1 MMEKLKFVDLF
12 SGTGGIRQGFER
24 NGHKC
29 IAFSEI
35 DKYAITAY
43 KTLYGDDDIELG
55 DVSQISDEE
64 LGLMSEEVGLVVGGS
79 PCQAFSI
86 AGRRGG
92 FSDVRGSLFFE
103 YCRVLK
109 QTQPKFF
116 LFENVK
122 GLLSSDKGKTIDT
135 VIRTF
140 NEVGYTVDFN
150 IMNSKYFDVPQNR
163 ERVFAIGVRN
173 DLIDHE
179 EWVVTGT
186 GVLAK
191 AKKRLIEEGDI
202 RTFNFDWPK
211 QEVVSKRLKDIL
223 EANVDEKFYLDD
235 AKTEMLVNQLK
246 ERQKEK
252 APVILHNIY
261 GGFKEEGPRVFED
274 VSPTI
279 RTAAGGG
286 HLPSLLEVDTREKV
300 VGVGHHPFS
309 KKKEFN
315 GYDSEISPCLIATD
329 YKAPKTV
336 LEQHD
341 PIVID
346 PSHAKREG
354 KHRIYEEIAPTL
366 QARDYKEP
374 RLVGQ
379 YEEEPKINV
388 VGNIKPPE
396 ATRLGQRDDVYGDDG
411 LMGALNATDYKQP
424 RTIYGE
430 KTRYRIRKLTPKECW
445 RLQSFSDE
453 DFDKVQA
460 VGISNTQ
467 LYKLAG
473 NGVTINVIDALAK
486 NINELHKTLSKRN
499 IKVYNKEEVSV

>member
-1 MMEKLKFVDLF
+1 MEKLKFVDLF
-12 SGTGGIRQGFER
+12 SGTGGIRQGFES
-24 NGHKC
+24 NGHEC

-43 KTLYGDDDIELG
+43 KTLYGDNDIELG

-150 IMNSKYFDVPQNR
+150 IMNSKYFGVPQNR
-163 ERVFAIGVRN
+163 ERVFAVGVRN

-179 EWVVTGT
+179 EWAVSGT

-211 QEVVSKRLKDIL
+211 QEVVAKRLKDIL

-235 AKTEMLVNQLK
+235 AKTEMLVKQLK

-300 VGVGHHPFS
+300 VGIGHHPFS

-315 GYDSEISPCLIATD
+315 GYDSGISPCLIATD

-336 LEQHD
+336 LEDHGD
-341 PIVID
+341 
-346 PSHAKREG
+346 
-354 KHRIYEEIAPTL
+354 
-366 QARDYKEP
+366 
-374 RLVGQ
+374 
-379 YEEEPKINV
+379 EPKINV

-460 VGISNTQ
+460 AGISNTQ

-499 IKVYNKEEVSV
+499 IKVYN

>member
-1 MMEKLKFVDLF
+1 MEKLKFIDLF
-12 SGTGGIRQGFER
+12 SGKGGVRQGFER
-24 NGHKC
+24 NGHEC

-64 LGLMSEEVGLVVGGS
+64 LGVMSEDVGLVVGGS
-79 PCQAFSI
+79 PCQSFSI
-86 AGRRGG
+86 SGKRGG
-92 FSDVRGSLFFE
+92 FNDVRGSLFFE

-109 QTQPKFF
+109 QTRPKFF

-163 ERVFAIGVRN
+163 ERVFVVGVRN
-173 DLIDHE
+173 DLINHE
-179 EWVVTGT
+179 EWFVNGA

-191 AKKRLIEEGDI
+191 TKRRLIEEGDI
-202 RTFNFDWPK
+202 YTFNFDWPK
-211 QEVVSKRLKDIL
+211 QEVVAKRLKDIL
-223 EANVDEKFYLDD
+223 ETNVDEKFYLDD
-235 AKTEMLVNQLK
+235 VKAEALVKQLK
-246 ERQKEK
+246 EEHKLK

-274 VSPTI
+274 ISPTI

-286 HLPSLLEVDTREKV
+286 HLPSLLEVDTRE
-300 VGVGHHPFS
+300 
-309 KKKEFN
+309 N
-315 GYDSEISPCLIATD
+315 
-329 YKAPKTV
+329 
-336 LEQHD
+336 
-341 PIVID
+341 
-346 PSHAKREG
+346 
-354 KHRIYEEIAPTL
+354 KHSC
-366 QARDYKEP
+366 
-374 RLVGQ
+374 G
-379 YEEEPKINV
+379 
-388 VGNIKPPE
+388 
-396 ATRLGQRDDVYGDDG
+396 
-411 LMGALNATDYKQP
+411 
-424 RTIYGE
+424 
-430 KTRYRIRKLTPKECW
+430 YRIRKITPRECW

-453 DFDKVQA
+453 DFDKVEA
-460 VGISNTQ
+460 AGISNTQ

-473 NGVTINVIDALAK
+473 NSVTINVIDALAK

-499 IKVYNKEEVSV
+499 TKVYN